1 MDLKQTKLTKSEWMN
16 IEIPVSDQE
25 KSILQLIIDGYHD
38 VNLRRNDNVSLLSH
52 MKMEYSPEIEKQLY
66 KQYFEKDV
74 DALVSKHMPNDAEE
88 SDKKT
93 NKKQKKDP
101 PLKTRDLIRIQS
113 MDAKLD
119 QDRAHIFEFLV
130 LEFCKEI
137 LKGSKSAFYLYTL
150 IQIKKS
156 TIPLV
161 NKHVM
166 EFANRVI
173 SKTVKTIEMRN
184 ILRSAY
190 EFIEKNRHLLKYEDK
205 TLFDHQKQLFTI
217 FRQAPLDPKLVL
229 YIAPTGTGKTLS
241 PLGLAEKHRVIFVC
255 AARHVGLALAKSAIS
270 VGKRVAFA
278 FGCDTASDIRLHYF
292 AASVYSKHRKTGGIY
307 KVDNSVGDKVQIMIC
322 DVQSYLTAMH
332 YMLAFSP
339 LLEDETGTPLPKDS
353 DLITYWDE
361 PTISMDYAEHDLH
374 PIIHRNWTENRI
386 SKMVLSCATLP
397 KEQEILDT
405 ITDFRQRFDGAQI
418 HSIESYDCRKSI
430 AVLNK
435 TGHSVLPHL
444 LFKDYDQLQT
454 CVEHCENNKT
464 LLRYFD
470 LQEIVQLVEKA
481 QPLIPEQY
489 KSENYF
495 NKSIAEIT
503 MNSLKLYYLKVLRNI
518 GSSNWTSLY
527 EELSKKQKPKFA
539 KTGITKT
546 KSVDLSKPLT
556 CAQPFGRTQSLMASQ
571 PLSRQQSMGPAEPQV
586 EQKAQTAS
594 NGILLTT
601 EDAHTLTDGPT
612 IFLAEDVNK
621 IGKFYI
627 QQTNIPAKIFQGIS
641 DKIAQ
646 NSALQ
651 QKIDILTK
659 TLEDKASGELDKEKK
674 IERDQLPPE
683 VKRIMEQIEAVRG
696 QVKSV
701 AMEPVYIPNTTQHQR
716 VWVTTDTTVQNAF
729 VPAVDEESVKDI
741 MGLDV
746 SDQMKLLLLLGIGVF
761 TKDASIIGEAA
772 EESKSG
778 QTTTSTGQ
786 ALAAERTSG
795 HLAYMEIMKRL
806 AYQQRLFLI
815 LASSD
820 YIYGTNYQFCHGFIG
835 KDLNNMTQQ
844 KTIQAMGRIGRNQ
857 MQQEYTI
864 RFRDDAMLTQLF
876 QAPTKN
882 PEAEVMSRLFSSE
895 A

>member
-74 DALVSKHMPNDAEE
+74 EALRSKYMPQDTEE

-119 QDRAHIFEFLV
+119 QDRAHIYEFLV
-130 LEFCKEI
+130 LEFCREI
-137 LKGSKSAFYLYTL
+137 LKGSKPAFYLYTL

-166 EFANRVI
+166 DFADRVI
-173 SKTVKTIEMRN
+173 AKTVKTIEMRDV
-184 ILRSAY
+184 LRSAY
-190 EFIEKNRHLLKYEDK
+190 EFIEKNRYLLKYEDK
-205 TLFDHQKQLFTI
+205 TLFDHQKQLFSI

-339 LLEDETGTPLPKDS
+339 LLEDETGTPLPKDA

-397 KEQEILDT
+397 KEREILDT

-444 LFKDYDQLQT
+444 LFSDYDQLQT
-454 CVEHCENNKT
+454 CVEHCEANKT

-470 LQEIVQLVEKA
+470 LQEIIQLVEKA

-495 NKSIAEIT
+495 NKSISEIT

-518 GSSNWTSLY
+518 RQQDWTSLY
-527 EELSKKQKPKFA
+527 DELSRKQTPKFA

-556 CAQPFGRTQSLMASQ
+556 CAQPFGRSQSLAQPKASQ
-571 PLSRQQSMGPAEPQV
+571 PLSRQQSVAYAPISQ
-586 EQKAQTAS
+586 AQTQSS

-651 QKIDILTK
+651 QKIDVLTK

-696 QVKSV
+696 QIKSV

-716 VWVTTDTTVQNAF
+716 VWVPSDNTVQNAF

-761 TKDASIIGEAA
+761 TKDASIIGEAQV
-772 EESKSG
+772 SDSNSG
-778 QTTTSTGQ
+778 KTTTST
-786 ALAAERTSG
+786 G

>member
-16 IEIPVSDQE
+16 IEIPVLDQE

-38 VNLRRNDNVSLLSH
+38 VNLKRNDNVSLLSH

-74 DALVSKHMPNDAEE
+74 DVLVSKHMPNDADSDE
-88 SDKKT
+88 SSKPNKKP
-93 NKKQKKDP
+93 NKQKKDP

-119 QDRAHIFEFLV
+119 QDRAHIYEFLV
-130 LEFCKEI
+130 LEFCREI
-137 LKGSKSAFYLYTL
+137 LKGSKPAFYLYTL

-166 EFANRVI
+166 DFADRVVA
-173 SKTVKTIEMRN
+173 KTVKTIEMRDV
-184 ILRSAY
+184 LRSAY
-190 EFIEKNRHLLKYEDK
+190 EFIEKNRYLLKYEDK
-205 TLFDHQKQLFTI
+205 TLFDHQKQLFSI

-339 LLEDETGTPLPKDS
+339 LLEDETGTPLSKDA

-444 LFKDYDQLQT
+444 LFKDYTELQT

-495 NKSIAEIT
+495 NKSISEIT
-503 MNSLKLYYLKVLRNI
+503 MNSLKIYYLKVLRNI
-518 GSSNWTSLY
+518 AKDEWTSLY

-539 KTGITKT
+539 KTSITKT
-546 KSVDLSKPLT
+546 KSVDLSKPLASMQPL
-556 CAQPFGRTQSLMASQ
+556 AQPKGSQ
-571 PLSRQQSMGPAEPQV
+571 PLSRQQSMAYAPTSQASTEPQV

-683 VKRIMEQIEAVRG
+683 VKRVMEQIEAVRS
-696 QVKSV
+696 QIKSV

-772 EESKSG
+772 EESKTG
-778 QTTTSTGQ
+778 QTTTST
-786 ALAAERTSG
+786 G

-876 QAPTKN
+876 QAPAVN
-882 PEAEVMSRLFSSE
+882 PEAEVMSRLFCK
-895 A
+895 